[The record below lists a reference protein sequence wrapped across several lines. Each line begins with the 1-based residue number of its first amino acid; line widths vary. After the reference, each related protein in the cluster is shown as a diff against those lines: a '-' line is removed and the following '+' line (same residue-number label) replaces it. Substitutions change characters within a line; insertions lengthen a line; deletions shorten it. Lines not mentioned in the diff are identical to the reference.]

1 MSPEN
6 PFKEQGD
13 GPSAAENEPV
23 DENEDEADK
32 KLDAV
37 MSEIG
42 LKKEAQ
48 EKVKE
53 STQEESGTDKPTKED
68 VMKAINTFKRVF
80 QGKVIDKVKGIEEF
94 CHNSDF
100 MTRAVALVPFLSR
113 FDPWLEYLGYIRDQQ
128 SSKK

>member
-1 MSPEN
+1 MAS
-6 PFKEQGD
+6 Q
-13 GPSAAENEPV
+13 PV
-23 DENEDEADK
+23 EEEDEADK
-32 KLDAV
+32 KLDDV

-53 STQEESGTDKPTKED
+53 GAAEDEVSTDKPTKEEL
-68 VMKAINTFKRVF
+68 MKAINTFKRVF

-100 MTRAVALVPFLSR
+100 MTRAVALLPFLSR